1 MVFLIERE
9 VLVFNVDIL
18 VLVLAVADNI
28 FPLLFGLLIGL
39 VVGVFVEAL
48 GSVIIFL

>member
-18 VLVLAVADNI
+18 VLVLVLAVADNI
-28 FPLLFGLLIGL
+28 FP
-39 VVGVFVEAL
+39 
-48 GSVIIFL
+48 